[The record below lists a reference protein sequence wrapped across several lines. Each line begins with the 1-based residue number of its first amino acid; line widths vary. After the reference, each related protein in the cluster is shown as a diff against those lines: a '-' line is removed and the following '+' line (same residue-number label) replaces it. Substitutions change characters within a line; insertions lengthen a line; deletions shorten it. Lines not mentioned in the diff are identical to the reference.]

1 MALIRIISFIMVLF
15 LLTSCSPP
23 KESESVDYQ
32 KTKEIVLDVL
42 QTQEGK
48 QAFQKMMT
56 DPQLKEQIM
65 LDAKEIEQSMT
76 KAMTNPK
83 AQEGLGKLL
92 AKPDVA
98 ASFSKATQKEMQNLF
113 KVLMKDPEYQKS
125 MMDIIKDPEF
135 SKMILQLMKSQENR
149 KETMKL
155 IEEAMKSPNFQ
166 QKLMKLIQESAK
178 GGGQPKQGQQGQGS
192 DQGGGEEGAEGGS
205 EQGGGG

>member
-1 MALIRIISFIMVLF
+1 MALIRIISFIMVFF
-15 LLTSCSPP
+15 LLTACSPP
-23 KESESVDYQ
+23 KESEAVDYQ

-48 QAFQKMMT
+48 QALQKTMT
-56 DPQLKEQIM
+56 DPQVKEQVM

-76 KAMTNPK
+76 KVMTNPK

-98 ASFSKATQKEMQNLF
+98 SSFSKATQKEMQNLF

-125 MMDIIKDPEF
+125 MMDLIKDPEF

-149 KETMKL
+149 KETMKI
-155 IEEAMKSPNFQ
+155 IEEAMKTPSFQ

-178 GGGQPKQGQQGQGS
+178 GGGQQKQGEGQDS
-192 DQGGGEEGAEGGS
+192 EQGGGGGQGS
-205 EQGGGG
+205 EQGGGGGQ